1 MVSVKAIYGFPI
13 FPKKYFPAL
22 FSNELKKLLC
32 LFQFETFHSK
42 TKRSKKQL
50 IKRPVKQTSG
60 FFMLFFLAD
69 QFHNITCRPP
79 ECFSCPFFPKWLLTF
94 VRRFLVNS

>member
-32 LFQFETFHSK
+32 LFQLGAFHSK
-42 TKRSKKQL
+42 TKRPKKQL
-50 IKRPVKQTSG
+50 IKRPVKQTLG
-60 FFMLFFLAD
+60 CFMSSFLTD
-69 QFHNITCRPP
+69 QFHDIACRPP
-79 ECFSCPFFPKWLLTF
+79 ECFPVHFFLKGYLSF